1 MIDALRERG
10 IAHELAYLEQL
21 KGSGLVVSEDADD
34 ETSTEGTA
42 RTSDAMAAGADVI
55 YQAALADDT
64 WAGRAD
70 FLRKT
75 SAPSSLGDW
84 SYEVVDTKL
93 AQETKAGTILQ
104 LCVYSYLLG
113 KLQNKIPTSMHVVTP
128 EDGTSVKT
136 YRIDDYSAYF
146 RLLERG
152 VTDFTQESVPTY
164 PEMVPHCDLCAW
176 WDTCETRRREDDHL
190 CYVAGISASQIQWL
204 KENGIERLE
213 QLALCEDLPKP
224 SRGSLDALIRSRDQ
238 ARAQQIGRQDGKPYH
253 RLKEPLDD
261 EHGFALLPEPTP
273 DDIFLDFE
281 GSHFAEDGVQEYLT
295 GYVTKDTDG
304 NFMYTPLWATTL
316 EEEKHA
322 FEQFIDHATAVHV
335 KNPQAHIYHFAAYEQ
350 TALKRLMGRFAT
362 RGVQLDELLRGKM
375 LVDLLT
381 IVKRSLYASVEGYSI
396 KNLECFF
403 GYERK
408 QDLHQASMSRRILEA
423 ALETND
429 VSEVMTDHQKIIEE
443 YNREDCESTSHLRDW
458 LEQLRAEAI
467 DSGAELPRPEAVD
480 SDASDTIKE
489 LDARLLSLRDAL
501 LDGVP
506 AEPDDRTEDQL
517 AKFKLA
523 HMMEFYRRESKAAY
537 WEKFRLAD
545 LDYEDYRDE
554 RRALAELEF
563 VEIVTDGKAPVHRY
577 RFPAQDLDARLKDD
591 LYDDNNERFG
601 SVAAVDYANETIDI
615 KKTMKAADRHLSHV
629 VLFNMVP
636 AGALQESLIR
646 LGEAVIANAFN
657 TGIPYGAAV
666 KLLLR
671 VPPQGDGEAALQMPG
686 EDTLQAACRIVML
699 LDGEVLPI
707 QGPPGTGKTFTGGE
721 MICELVKQGK
731 KVGVTAVSHKVILNL
746 LKSTLEAA
754 DRKKINVSCVHNGEG
769 DNDDNHGIEYTRDYK
784 KILAKLEAEDV
795 NILGGTAWQWARPEF
810 AQTVDVL
817 FVDEA
822 GQMSL
827 SNVLATAQAA
837 RSLVLLGDP
846 QQLEQPLQSS
856 HPEGSEISAL
866 HHLLD
871 GEETM
876 PDDKGLFLGTT
887 WRLHPELSKFTSE
900 VYYASRLTALP
911 SLENQAILNT
921 EKFGGSGLRFVPV
934 SHQGNQARSN
944 EEIDVIETIVN
955 ELTNS
960 GVRWQSKD
968 KKELKVGVDDI
979 LIVAPYN
986 SQVAA
991 LAERLPELATRIG
1004 TVDRFQG
1011 QEAPIVIYSMTSS
1024 SPEDAPRGMEFLY
1037 NPNRFNVATSRA
1049 RALCILVGSP
1059 ALFEPNCK
1067 TPGQMKMANGFCR
1080 FRELAEIVELQLSDS
1095 TIKATK

>member
-1 MIDALRERG
+1 M
-10 IAHELAYLEQL
+10 
-21 KGSGLVVSEDADD
+21 
-34 ETSTEGTA
+34 
-42 RTSDAMAAGADVI
+42 
-55 YQAALADDT
+55 
-64 WAGRAD
+64 
-70 FLRKT
+70 
-75 SAPSSLGDW
+75 
-84 SYEVVDTKL
+84 
-93 AQETKAGTILQ
+93 
-104 LCVYSYLLG
+104 
-113 KLQNKIPTSMHVVTP
+113 
-128 EDGTSVKT
+128 
-136 YRIDDYSAYF
+136 
-146 RLLERG
+146 
-152 VTDFTQESVPTY
+152 
-164 PEMVPHCDLCAW
+164 
-176 WDTCETRRREDDHL
+176 
-190 CYVAGISASQIQWL
+190 
-204 KENGIERLE
+204 
-213 QLALCEDLPKP
+213 
-224 SRGSLDALIRSRDQ
+224 
-238 ARAQQIGRQDGKPYH
+238 
-253 RLKEPLDD
+253 
-261 EHGFALLPEPTP
+261 
-273 DDIFLDFE
+273 
-281 GSHFAEDGVQEYLT
+281 
-295 GYVTKDTDG
+295 YVTKFTDG
-304 NFMYTPLWATTL
+304 NFIYTPLWATTL

-362 RGVQLDELLRGKM
+362 RGVELDELLRGKM
-375 LVDLLT
+375 LVDLLA

-423 ALETND
+423 ALEVND
-429 VSEVMTDHQKIIEE
+429 VSDVMIEHQKIIED

-467 DSGAELPRPEAVD
+467 NNGANLPRPEAID
-480 SDASDTIKE
+480 GNASDAVKE
-489 LDARLLSLRDAL
+489 LDARLLALRDAL

-506 AEPDDRTEDQL
+506 AEPSDRTEEQL
-517 AKFKLA
+517 AKFKVA

-563 VEIVTDGKAPVHRY
+563 VETVTDSKAPVHRY
-577 RFPAQDLDARLKDD
+577 RFPAQDLDARKKDG
-591 LYDDNNERFG
+591 LYGDNNERFG
-601 SVAAVDYANETIDI
+601 SVIAVDYANETIDI
-615 KKTMKAADRHLSHV
+615 KKTMKTAGEHPSHV

-636 AGALQESLIR
+636 ADTLQESLIR
-646 LGEAVIANAFN
+646 FGEAVIANAFN
-657 TGIPYGAAV
+657 IGIPYDAAV
-666 KLLLR
+666 QLLLR
-671 VPPQGDGEAALQMPG
+671 VPPLGGNGTALQESS
-686 EDTLQAACRIVML
+686 EDTLQAACRIVKL
-699 LDGEVLPI
+699 LDGEVLSI

-731 KVGVTAVSHKVILNL
+731 KVGVTAVSHKVIVNL
-746 LKSTLEAA
+746 LESALKAA
-754 DRKKINVSCVHNGEG
+754 DGKDVKITCVHKCEG
-769 DNDDNHGIEYTRDYK
+769 DYTGSYEIDFKQDYDH
-784 KILAKLEAEDV
+784 ILAGLGTGDI
-795 NILGGTAWQWARPEF
+795 NLLGGTAWQWSKPEF
-810 AQTVDVL
+810 TQSVDVL

-837 RSLVLLGDP
+837 RNLVLLGDP

-856 HPEGSEISAL
+856 HPEGSEVSAM

-876 PDDKGLFLGTT
+876 PDDKGLFLETT
-887 WRLHPELSKFTSE
+887 WRLHPELTKFTSE
-900 VYYASRLTALP
+900 AYYADRLTALP
-911 SLENQAILNT
+911 GLENQMILNT
-921 EKFGGSGLRFVPV
+921 ANFGGSGLRFLPVP
-934 SHQGNQARSN
+934 HQGNQARSN
-944 EEIDVIETIVN
+944 EEIDAIENIVN
-955 ELTNS
+955 ELIDAD
-960 GVRWQSKD
+960 VRWLNKD
-968 KKELKVGVDDI
+968 KVELKIGVDDI

-991 LAERLPELATRIG
+991 LAERLAALAARIG

-1049 RALCILVGSP
+1049 RALCILVGNP

-1080 FRELAEIVELQLSDS
+1080 FRELAGIVELKSSD
-1095 TIKATK
+1095 